1 MLQKKYF
8 PIALAF
14 IAMFSVVSVGIC
26 APVSVPFDG
35 GISLFLGAGIAV
47 AVKKMFFK

>member
-14 IAMFSVVSVGIC
+14 IAVMSVVTVGFC
-26 APVSVPFDG
+26 APPAVPFDG